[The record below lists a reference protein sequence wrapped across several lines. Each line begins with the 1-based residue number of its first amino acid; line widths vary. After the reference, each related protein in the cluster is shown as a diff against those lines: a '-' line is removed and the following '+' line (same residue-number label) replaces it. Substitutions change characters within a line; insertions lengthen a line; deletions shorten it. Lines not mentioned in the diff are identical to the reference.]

1 MGTQRVSVCQI
12 DDLSAG
18 EMRQFSAGGMEILL
32 ARLEAGVETGSD
44 TGFTATA
51 AHCSHYGAP
60 LEKGVMYRKRVICPW
75 HNACYN
81 LASGAQL
88 QPPGRD
94 NLASYPVQIAS
105 GTVYVELPD
114 GVDEHVEPLSA
125 AENTDSDSRRFV
137 IVGGGA
143 AGTAAAERLR
153 QVCFQGEI
161 VVLSADENLP
171 YDRTKLSKAALQK
184 DELDGPDLLRSPQFY
199 QQHNI
204 DIKTSA
210 PVSKI
215 DIKTQQISYG
225 DDETLKYDSL
235 LIATGGKVRELPM
248 AGSGLENVF
257 TIRNVEDT
265 QHILEAAK
273 DAAEVVIVGAGFIG
287 MEAAS
292 SLRQKGL
299 SVTVVAPNEVPF
311 EKVLGEKVGKLFQQV
326 HESEGVVF
334 KLGSKAEKLKGE
346 SKVESVELDSGEML
360 PADLVI
366 VGIGVTPATDF
377 IEGVGLDEDDRS
389 VLVNQYLQAAPN
401 VYAAGDIAQFP
412 HFITGKPVRI
422 EHWRL
427 AMQHGRTAAEN
438 MMGQTVPFEAVPFF
452 WSGQFDMKLRYVG
465 HSENYD
471 DVVIQGSLN
480 DQKFL
485 AFYAE
490 GEQVMAVAGIGRDRD
505 IAAISELMR
514 LRKMPAVSDI
524 KSADM
529 DWVEQLSKVNESI
542 AA

>member
-1 MGTQRVSVCQI
+1 MGTQRVSVCQV

-18 EMRQFSAGGMEILL
+18 EMRQFSAGGQEILL
-32 ARLEAGVETGSD
+32 ARLEAGVETDSD
-44 TGFTATA
+44 TGFTATT

-60 LEKGVMYRKRVICPW
+60 LEKGVMHHGRVICPW

-94 NLASYPVQIAS
+94 NLASYPVQIEA
-105 GTVYVELPD
+105 GLVYVELPD
-114 GVDEHVEPLSA
+114 GEDEHVEPPTA

-153 QVCFQGEI
+153 QIGFQGEI

-210 PVSKI
+210 PVKKI
-215 DIKTQQISYG
+215 EVKTQQISYG
-225 DDETLKYDSL
+225 DGETLEYDRL

-248 AGSGLENVF
+248 AGIDLENVF
-257 TIRNVEDT
+257 TIRKVEDT

-273 DAAEVVIVGAGFIG
+273 DAAKVVIVGAGFIG

-346 SKVESVELDSGEML
+346 DKVESVELDSGEML
-360 PADLVI
+360 PADLVV

-377 IEGVGLDEDDRS
+377 VEGISLDEDDS
-389 VLVNQYLQAAPN
+389 IPVNQYLEAAPN
-401 VYAAGDIAQFP
+401 VYVAGDIAQFP

-438 MMGQTVPFEAVPFF
+438 MVGQTVPFEAVPFF

-471 DVVIQGSLN
+471 DVVIQGSLEE
-480 DQKFL
+480 KAFL
-485 AFYAE
+485 AFYVE
-490 GEQVMAVAGIGRDRD
+490 NEQVMAVAGIGRDRD

-514 LRKMPAVSDI
+514 LRKMPAASDI

-529 DWVEQLSKVNESI
+529 NWVEQLSKVNEAV